1 MTRVQSSL
9 LMNDAAWT
17 QCLNQEA
24 NFLPSEDLMYTTP
37 DQLVAM
43 LKAAFESME
52 AVAAKSFEGFEKLA
66 SLNLAATRS
75 TLEESTGQ
83 IKAMLDVKDMKAMAD
98 TAVGSAQPMADKM
111 TAYAK
116 HVYEISSE
124 TGAEIVKLLEKH
136 VADGNR
142 QLHAAIDAMAKSAP
156 AGSEGVVTF
165 VKSAVSAANTAFDQV
180 NKAAKQVVELAEAN
194 IVAAGKTAS
203 AASAAA
209 ASPRAK
215 RAA

>member
-1 MTRVQSSL
+1 
-9 LMNDAAWT
+9 
-17 QCLNQEA
+17 
-24 NFLPSEDLMYTTP
+24 MYTTP
-37 DQLVAM
+37 DQFVAM
-43 LKAAFESME
+43 IKATFESIE

-83 IKAMLDVKDMKAMAD
+83 MKALFEIKDMKAMAD
-98 TAVGSAQPMADKM
+98 AAVHTAQPAADKLS
-111 TAYAK
+111 AYAK

-124 TGAEIVKLLEKH
+124 TGAEIVKLMERH

-203 AASAAA
+203 AATAA
-209 ASPRAK
+209 ASAPRAK